1 MNLPDHWEEL
11 PASTKSYDSG
21 RNYDK
26 PMYIR
31 KDGYARIYHN
41 VVDSIE
47 DYEYAIVFA
56 CGTGD
61 CAYSLPNAIL
71 RADIYIAEH
80 QAMYVSIKDPRKEL
94 F

>member
-1 MNLPDHWEEL
+1 MIPNHWEEL
-11 PASTKSYDSG
+11 PAEHRSYDSG

-41 VVDSIE
+41 VVESVE

-56 CGTGD
+56 CGSGD
-61 CAYSLPNAIL
+61 CAYSLPTAIL
-71 RADIYIAEH
+71 RADKYIADNR
-80 QAMYVSIKDPRKEL
+80 AMLESIPNPRREL